1 MIIGRST
8 KTLPS
13 SDYACHQT
21 EFLMARGHHIVTAQA
36 FNESESDPAF
46 NFPVSFNAHHYASL
60 QALQNYISIFNKIT
74 FKLEGRWNLI
84 PYT

>member
-36 FNESESDPAF
+36 FNESESDPALTSLLL
-46 NFPVSFNAHHYASL
+46 PVPFNAHHYASL
-60 QALQNYISIFNKIT
+60 QALQN
-74 FKLEGRWNLI
+74 
-84 PYT
+84 